1 MIQGFKELA
10 SVCQAIATG
19 QQSVLFRKAGIR
31 ETTSESGF
39 GTKSFYLLPTHYH
52 EKDAQGPA
60 ADFQISV
67 RVEVLRSGD
76 LLDWSQIE
84 KLLPF
89 TAYNPQ
95 TLREHFISRD
105 QKLLHF
111 ALVRPSLLQPVW
123 VLPSSA
129 NLRGC
134 RSWFDLPPPP
144 SSIQESAIP
153 ETEPARQTALLLP

>member
-19 QQSVLFRKAGIR
+19 QQSVLLRKAGIR
-31 ETTSESGF
+31 ETTLESGF
-39 GTKSFYLLPTHYH
+39 AIKSFYLLPTHYH
-52 EKDAQGPA
+52 EKDARGPTG
-60 ADFQISV
+60 DFQISV
-67 RVEVLRSGD
+67 RVDVLRSGD

-89 TAYNPQ
+89 TAYNPK
-95 TLREHFISRD
+95 TIREHFDSRD

-111 ALVRPSLLQPVW
+111 ALVPPFLLQPIW
-123 VLPSSA
+123 SLPSSA
-129 NLRGC
+129 ELRGC

-144 SSIQESAIP
+144 SSILESAIP
-153 ETEPARQTALLLP
+153 ETEQTRHTALLLS

>member
-19 QQSVLFRKAGIR
+19 QQSILLRKAGIR

-39 GTKSFYLLPTHYH
+39 VSKSFYLLPTHYH
-52 EKDAQGPA
+52 EKDLNGHAT
-60 ADFQISV
+60 DFPISV
-67 RVEVLRSGD
+67 RVDVLRSGD

-84 KLLPF
+84 KLLPL
-89 TAYNPQ
+89 TAYNPKII
-95 TLREHFISRD
+95 REHFESRD

-111 ALVRPSLLQPVW
+111 ALVRPFLLQPIW
-123 VLPSSA
+123 LLPSTSG
-129 NLRGC
+129 LRGC

-144 SSIQESAIP
+144 SSIRESSVP
-153 ETEPARQTALLLP
+153 ETEQTRQTGLILS

>member
-19 QQSVLFRKAGIR
+19 QQSVLLRKAGIR

-39 GTKSFYLLPTHYH
+39 GTKTFYLLPTHYH
-52 EKDAQGPA
+52 EKDAKGPT

-67 RVEVLRSGD
+67 RVNVLRSGD

-84 KLLPF
+84 ELLPF
-89 TAYNPQ
+89 TAYNPK
-95 TLREHFISRD
+95 TIRAHFDSRD

-111 ALVRPSLLQPVW
+111 ALVRPFLLNPIW
-123 VLPSSA
+123 SLPSSLG
-129 NLRGC
+129 LRGC

-144 SSIQESAIP
+144 SSFRESVIP
-153 ETEPARQTALLLP
+153 ETEQTRQTALLLS

>member
-19 QQSVLFRKAGIR
+19 QQSVLLRKAGIR

-52 EKDAQGPA
+52 EKDAKGPT
-60 ADFQISV
+60 ADFEISV
-67 RVEVLRSGD
+67 RLDVLRSGD

-89 TAYNPQ
+89 TAYNPK
-95 TLREHFISRD
+95 TIREHFDSRD
-105 QKLLHF
+105 QMLLHF
-111 ALVRPSLLQPVW
+111 ALVRPFVLQPIW
-123 VLPSSA
+123 SLRSSA
-129 NLRGC
+129 ELRGC

-144 SSIQESAIP
+144 SSIRESAIP
-153 ETEPARQTALLLP
+153 ETEQTRQTALLLS

>member
-10 SVCQAIATG
+10 SVCQTIANG
-19 QQSVLFRKAGIR
+19 QQSVLLRKAGIR

-52 EKDAQGPA
+52 EKDAKGPTS
-60 ADFQISV
+60 DFQISV
-67 RVEVLRSGD
+67 RVDVLRSGD

-89 TAYNPQ
+89 TSYNPK
-95 TLREHFISRD
+95 TIREHFDSRD

-111 ALVRPSLLQPVW
+111 ALIRPFLLQPMW
-123 VLPSSA
+123 VLPSSSG
-129 NLRGC
+129 LRGC

-144 SSIQESAIP
+144 SSILESAIP
-153 ETEPARQTALLLP
+153 GTEQTHQTFHLLP

>member
-10 SVCQAIATG
+10 SVCDAIASG
-19 QQSVLFRKAGIR
+19 RQSVLLRKAGIR

-39 GTKSFYLLPTHYH
+39 GTNSFYLLPTHYH
-52 EKDAQGPA
+52 EKDAKGPTV
-60 ADFQISV
+60 DFQISV
-67 RVEVLRSGD
+67 RVDVLRSGD

-89 TAYNPQ
+89 TAYNPR
-95 TLREHFISRD
+95 TIREHFDSRD

-111 ALVRPSLLQPVW
+111 ALVRPFLLQPIW
-123 VLPSSA
+123 SLSSSS

-144 SSIQESAIP
+144 SSIRESAIP
-153 ETEPARQTALLLP
+153 ETEQTRQTALLIS

>member
-19 QQSVLFRKAGIR
+19 QQWVLLRKAGIR

-52 EKDAQGPA
+52 EKDAKGPT

-67 RVEVLRSGD
+67 RVDVLRSGD

-89 TAYNPQ
+89 TAYNPK
-95 TLREHFISRD
+95 TIREHFDSRD

-111 ALVRPSLLQPVW
+111 ALIRPFLLQPMW

-129 NLRGC
+129 ELRGC

-144 SSIQESAIP
+144 SSILESAIP
-153 ETEPARQTALLLP
+153 GTEQTHQTFHLLS

>member
-10 SVCQAIATG
+10 SVCQAIAIG
-19 QQSVLFRKAGIR
+19 RQSVLLRKAGIR

-52 EKDAQGPA
+52 EKDAKGPT

-67 RVEVLRSGD
+67 RVDVLRSGD
-76 LLDWSQIE
+76 LLDWPQIE

-89 TAYNPQ
+89 TAYNPK
-95 TLREHFISRD
+95 TIREHFDSRD

-111 ALVRPSLLQPVW
+111 ALVRPFLLQPIW
-123 VLPSSA
+123 SLPSSA
-129 NLRGC
+129 GLRGC

-144 SSIQESAIP
+144 TSTRESAVP
-153 ETEPARQTALLLP
+153 ETEQTRQTALLLS